1 MHYKQSNILIDFL
14 FCQPLRHIEETEKIY
29 EKANSSCGSKDN
41 EVLKVSS
48 FEMLNSDDNDVIVSI
63 RKRVRIL
70 VIEDESGEK
79 ENITPTWSES

>member
-29 EKANSSCGSKDN
+29 EKANSSYGSKDN